1 MSPRRRYHI
10 RWPGR
15 VFAGLALLIGA
26 ASVQRTENMLV
37 WVFASMLAWIVVS
50 GIISGGMMMALRAR
64 RRAPRSARVGEPF
77 EVRYE
82 VASASRLWPIFDVT
96 IAEVAE
102 TVQSPTHLEHCPR
115 SGHAQVR
122 STITPTRRGVL
133 RLQRFRCVSGFPFGL
148 VLKSVEW
155 NDPCDVLVHPRQL
168 AVDTW
173 MLRALVGAGPGAHA
187 TQPRAGGHEDFIGLR
202 DYRSGDSVRQVA
214 WRRSAA
220 LMEPVVIERAVAAR
234 PTLCVTLDLT
244 RTEGTPTESSEETAI
259 EWTAS
264 MLTRAHA
271 DGWDVRLAVEGLGE
285 DEKDQAVVSG
295 LGAQLD
301 ALAMIDLI
309 TPRHAVLRQATVPA
323 TSKVLRIV
331 PGRFP

>member
-1 MSPRRRYHI
+1 
-10 RWPGR
+10 
-15 VFAGLALLIGA
+15 
-26 ASVQRTENMLV
+26 
-37 WVFASMLAWIVVS
+37 
-50 GIISGGMMMALRAR
+50 
-64 RRAPRSARVGEPF
+64 
-77 EVRYE
+77 
-82 VASASRLWPIFDVT
+82 
-96 IAEVAE
+96 
-102 TVQSPTHLEHCPR
+102 
-115 SGHAQVR
+115 
-122 STITPTRRGVL
+122 
-133 RLQRFRCVSGFPFGL
+133 
-148 VLKSVEW
+148 
-155 NDPCDVLVHPRQL
+155 
-168 AVDTW
+168 

-202 DYRSGDSVRQVA
+202 EYRSGDSVRQVA

-271 DGWDVRLAVEGLGE
+271 DGWDVRLVVEGLGV

-309 TPRHAVLRQATVPA
+309 TPRHAVLRQASVPA